1 MSSKFFGLCKTL
13 KCFAFLVKG
22 SGTTNQQAK
31 QIFFKAVITIQ
42 IFIQLI
48 AVNCITFKD
57 AAVQKA

>member
-1 MSSKFFGLCKTL
+1 MSNKFFGLCKTL

-31 QIFFKAVITIQ
+31 QIFLKAVITIQ
-42 IFIQLI
+42 IFI